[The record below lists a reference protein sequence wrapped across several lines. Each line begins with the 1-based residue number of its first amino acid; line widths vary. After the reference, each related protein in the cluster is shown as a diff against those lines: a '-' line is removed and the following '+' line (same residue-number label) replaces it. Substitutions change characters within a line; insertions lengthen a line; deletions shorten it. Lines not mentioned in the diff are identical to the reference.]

1 MGDRTNTIV
10 NKTFNYDLP
19 DDYLH
24 QTNTAGLVGSFTY
37 NGPDK
42 IWVFINNDS
51 KKLVSALY
59 YTEKDDGDLIPTSEG
74 QTKVC
79 VTAESDPVV
88 ISMIVDQGY
97 YSGPTK
103 KETLPDGSIYERLDS
118 PPPDH
123 TYELTEIEYS
133 VEEGKWSK
141 PFPWKNPHMT
151 WEMLKLARNAMLRES
166 DLIIRNNVLSPA
178 DLEALEQYR
187 QKLRDIP
194 SVFAGIDP
202 WKVPFPNMPINTNG
216 AGQ

>member
-10 NKTFNYDLP
+10 SKTFNYDLP

-24 QTNTAGLVGSFTY
+24 QTNTDGLIGSFTY
-37 NGPDK
+37 NGPNK

-51 KKLVSALY
+51 RKLVSALY
-59 YTEKDDGDLIPTSEG
+59 YTEKDDGDLIPTPEG

-79 VTAESDPVV
+79 VTAEYDPVV

-97 YSGPTK
+97 ITGPTK
-103 KETLPDGSIYERLDS
+103 EETLPDGSIYERLNS

-123 TYELTEIEYS
+123 TYELEEIEYDL
-133 VEEGKWSK
+133 EEGKWIK
-141 PFPWKNPHMT
+141 PFPWKKPHMT
-151 WEMLKLARNAMLRES
+151 WETLKSARNSMLRES
-166 DLIIRNNVLSPA
+166 DMVIRNNVLSPA

-194 SVFAGIDP
+194 SVFAGVDP
-202 WKVPFPNMPINTNG
+202 WKVPFPNMPLNING
-216 AGQ
+216 VG